1 MPSPMP
7 GEVTGLLL
15 AWSQGDENALQKLIP
30 VVYEELRRLAHRQ
43 MGRERD
49 NHTLQTTALVHE
61 AYQKLIRT
69 PHVRWQDRAH
79 FFAVCAQLMRRVLV
93 DYARS
98 RGYQKRG
105 GGLQPMSLDKVPY
118 VSQEVCA
125 DILAIDGA
133 LTTLAGVDLRKA
145 NVVELRFFGG
155 LTVEETAEVLK
166 VSPDTVLRDWKM
178 AKVWLRRELSEGKA
192 HGA

>member
-1 MPSPMP
+1 MP

-15 AWSQGDENALQKLIP
+15 AWSQGDEDALQKLIP

-43 MGRERD
+43 MSRERS

-98 RGYQKRG
+98 RGYMKRG
-105 GGLQPMSLDKVPY
+105 GGLQPVSLDNVPY

-125 DILAIDGA
+125 DMLAIDGA
-133 LTTLAGVDLRKA
+133 LVTLAGVDSRKA
-145 NVVELRFFGG
+145 HVVELRFFGG

-166 VSPDTVLRDWKM
+166 VSPDTVLRDWKL

>member
-1 MPSPMP
+1 
-7 GEVTGLLL
+7 LL
-15 AWSQGDENALQKLIP
+15 AWSQGDEDALQKLIP

-43 MGRERD
+43 MSRERS

-61 AYQKLIRT
+61 AYQKLIHT

-98 RGYQKRG
+98 RGYMKRG

-118 VSQEVCA
+118 VSPEVCA

-133 LTTLAGVDLRKA
+133 LTTLAGVDPRKA

-155 LTVEETAEVLK
+155 LTVQETAEALK
-166 VSPDTVLRDWKM
+166 VSQDTVLRDWRL